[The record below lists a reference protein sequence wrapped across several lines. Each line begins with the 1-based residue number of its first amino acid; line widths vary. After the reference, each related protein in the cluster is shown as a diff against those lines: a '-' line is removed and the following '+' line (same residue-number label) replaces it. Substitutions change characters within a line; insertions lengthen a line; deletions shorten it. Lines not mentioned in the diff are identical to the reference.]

1 MAAGCSETF
10 WTKTPPA
17 VGVAAAAALAEGSTV
32 TVTVTMSVTH
42 WTSRARLS
50 RGMAET
56 SRAPAA
62 KRTAEYFILN
72 DGIVFAWSCRCQVEL
87 AKEMELAFLD
97 SILNMCFKWRQW
109 LLNILRIL
117 KASNWIY
124 RDPKQQRFTTRL
136 VNERSCASSM
146 RQYNARVLLKSSGTW
161 SWEDEECSRFMK
173 LPLET
178 EQYPATRHQA

>member
-87 AKEMELAFLD
+87 ALMDLMVWRSKEIWTVVEEGLYWLA
-97 SILNMCFKWRQW
+97 SEPVWCSTAFKVEGESEDPCGWTTG
-109 LLNILRIL
+109 
-117 KASNWIY
+117 
-124 RDPKQQRFTTRL
+124 RD
-136 VNERSCASSM
+136 
-146 RQYNARVLLKSSGTW
+146 
-161 SWEDEECSRFMK
+161 
-173 LPLET
+173 
-178 EQYPATRHQA
+178 

>member
-17 VGVAAAAALAEGSTV
+17 VGVAEALAEGSTV

-42 WTSRARLS
+42 WISRARLS

-62 KRTAEYFILN
+62 KRTADDFILN
-72 DGIVFAWSCRCQVEL
+72 DGIVFAWSWRCQVEL

-97 SILNMCFKWRQW
+97 SILNMCF
-109 LLNILRIL
+109 NGD
-117 KASNWIY
+117 Y
-124 RDPKQQRFTTRL
+124 
-136 VNERSCASSM
+136 C
-146 RQYNARVLLKSSGTW
+146 Y
-161 SWEDEECSRFMK
+161 
-173 LPLET
+173 
-178 EQYPATRHQA
+178 

>member
-87 AKEMELAFLD
+87 AKEMELAF
-97 SILNMCFKWRQW
+97 
-109 LLNILRIL
+109 
-117 KASNWIY
+117 
-124 RDPKQQRFTTRL
+124 
-136 VNERSCASSM
+136 
-146 RQYNARVLLKSSGTW
+146 SG
-161 SWEDEECSRFMK
+161 F
-173 LPLET
+173 
-178 EQYPATRHQA
+178 YTRHVFQMETMAIEYPPDFESIKLDI